1 MKRRVS
7 NHLENWMAR
16 IPFRI
21 SGHTSDDFPCVV
33 CEIEEG
39 GLIGRGEALGVY
51 YQGETEKSML

>member
-21 SGHTSDDFPCVV
+21 SRHTWDDFSARHTFL
-33 CEIEEG
+33 
-39 GLIGRGEALGVY
+39 GLIACL
-51 YQGETEKSML
+51 